1 MEQYVAVIGGANVD
15 IGGQSRRS
23 LVPRDSNPGSVRLSA
38 GGVGRNIAQNLAQL
52 GVKTLLFSAIGTD
65 INGKILSELS
75 RQGGLELRHVR
86 QVPDGRTSTYLYLN
100 GPDGDMALAVSDM
113 EICRCITKDY
123 LAASLNLLQGASAV
137 VVDTNL
143 PEETLGYLAAHCQ
156 TPIFADPVSTGK
168 APKLLPILHWLY
180 AIKPNR
186 LEAELLT
193 GRKEPEQ
200 AASLL
205 LERGVRQVYLSLGA
219 DGLLAATRE
228 QTLTV
233 PGLPAAG
240 GLHHRRRRRLHC
252 GAGLGLPA
260 RPEPGGYRPAAM
272 AAAAITIES
281 PETNSP
287 NLSQKTLIQQMEE
300 SL

>member
-156 TPIFADPVSTGK
+156 APIFADPVSTGK

-228 QTLTV
+228 QILTV
-233 PGLPAAG
+233 PGF
-240 GLHHRRRRRLHC
+240 RRPVVC
-252 GAGLGLPA
+252 TTGAGDACTAGLVWAYLHGLSLADTA
-260 RPEPGGYRPAAM
+260 RAAM